1 MKKNFTQADVFKS
14 TESSKVAS
22 INGIVN
28 DFAEYLQEYD
38 TEFEKVQSPLEG
50 AYLASLLKENFTHSI
65 VGWLLDRYG
74 YQFNIESQYEVN
86 YGDIKYYP
94 DFCLSIVDT
103 NREKT
108 IYQIFVEIDGHEF
121 HEKTKEQVRHDKLR
135 ERHLLENCDGIV
147 RFSGS
152 EVYDDP
158 NECAYE
164 TLELMAKKFSNEL
177 IKLGVLRKEN

>member
-1 MKKNFTQADVFKS
+1 MENNFTLADVFNS
-14 TESSKVAS
+14 TESSKLTS
-22 INGIVN
+22 INGIAN

-38 TEFEKVQSPLEG
+38 TEFKKVQSPFEG
-50 AYLASLLKENFTHSI
+50 IYLVSLLKKNFTDPI
-65 VGWLLDRYG
+65 IGWLFERYG

-86 YGDIKYYP
+86 YHDTKYYP

-135 ERHLLENCDGIV
+135 ERHLLEDCDGVV

-158 NECAYE
+158 DECAYE
-164 TLELMAKKFSNEL
+164 TLELMTKKLSKEL
-177 IKLGVLRKEN
+177 IKLGILREEN

>member
-1 MKKNFTQADVFKS
+1 MEKNFTQTDVFNA
-14 TESSKVAS
+14 TELNKIRS

-28 DFAEYLQEYD
+28 NFAEYLQEYD
-38 TEFEKVQSPLEG
+38 TEFKKVQSPLEG
-50 AYLASLLKENFTHSI
+50 AYLVSLLKENFTNSI

-74 YQFNIESQYEVN
+74 YQLNIESQHEVH
-86 YGDIKYYP
+86 YHDTKYYP
-94 DFCLSIVDT
+94 NFCLSIVDT

-121 HEKTKEQVRHDKLR
+121 HEKTKEQVRHDNLR
-135 ERHLLENCDGIV
+135 ERHLLEYCDCVV

-158 NECAYE
+158 DECAYE
-164 TLELMAKKFSNEL
+164 TFELLSKKFLEEL
-177 IKLGVLRKEN
+177 VKLGIFRKEN

>member
-1 MKKNFTQADVFKS
+1 MKTNFTQTDVFNS
-14 TESSKVAS
+14 TESSKLGS
-22 INGIVN
+22 INGIAN

-38 TEFEKVQSPLEG
+38 TEFKKVQSPLEG
-50 AYLASLLKENFTHSI
+50 SYLVSLLKENFTHSI

-86 YGDIKYYP
+86 YNNTKYYP

-135 ERHLLENCDGIV
+135 ERHLLEYCDGIV

-152 EVYDDP
+152 EVYDDS

-164 TLELMAKKFSNEL
+164 TLELMAKKFSKEL

>member
-1 MKKNFTQADVFKS
+1 MEKNFTQADVFNS
-14 TESSKVAS
+14 TESSKIAS
-22 INGIVN
+22 INGTVN

-38 TEFEKVQSPLEG
+38 AEFKKVQSPLEG
-50 AYLASLLKENFTHSI
+50 AYLASILKENFTHSI

-74 YQFNIESQYEVN
+74 YQFNIESQYEVD
-86 YGDIKYYP
+86 YHATKYYP

-103 NREKT
+103 DKEQT
-108 IYQIFVEIDGHEF
+108 ICQFFVEIDGHEF

-135 ERHLLENCDGIV
+135 ERNLLEDCDGIV

-158 NECAYE
+158 DECAYE
-164 TLELMAKKFSNEL
+164 TLELMAKRFSKEL
-177 IKLGVLRKEN
+177 IKLGVIRKEN